1 MKKHKFSRNSPSSQN
16 SSPILARKQQ
26 QDGLGVSPL
35 DSAAALLV
43 DAQKGRV
50 RSNSYSAKDHGYET
64 IPADGQMMHGNRKS
78 DCYAANML
86 QKERQQEG
94 GGMSTAL
101 TSPFVQTP
109 VRLLG
114 KMC

>member
-16 SSPILARKQQ
+16 NSPILSRKQQ
-26 QDGLGVSPL
+26 QDALGVSPL

-43 DAQKGRV
+43 DPQKSRV
-50 RSNSYSAKDHGYET
+50 RSNSYSAAKDHGYET
-64 IPADGQMMHGNRKS
+64 IPADGQAALHENRKS

-94 GGMSTAL
+94 GGGGGGT
-101 TSPFVQTP
+101 
-109 VRLLG
+109 
-114 KMC
+114 